1 MYIYY
6 MAMLHKMF
14 ISNDMIFTM
23 QMVVEVCLKYQA
35 LEFNIQ
41 SRNLFTNAFIVDD
54 FFISVGIAFHI
65 TGPE

>member
-1 MYIYY
+1 MS
-6 MAMLHKMF
+6 F
-14 ISNDMIFTM
+14 
-23 QMVVEVCLKYQA
+23 KYQA

-54 FFISVGIAFHI
+54 FFISVGIACHI